1 MKVQK
6 SAKNYREAA
15 LDEIEIMK
23 QLSTKDSKCIM
34 KLIDSFQHKGP
45 NGIHMCMIL
54 EVLGPN
60 LFKRIQGKNKF
71 LKHFRIS

>member
-23 QLSTKDSKCIM
+23 QLSTIDSQSIM

-60 LFKRIQGKNKF
+60 LLKRIQGKQVT
-71 LKHFRIS
+71 LKLG